1 MANNNQTKSEATLV
15 KKVWDIANVLAAA
28 GVGFTDY
35 ITQLTYILFL
45 KMDAEK
51 EELGLGS
58 AIPDGYKWKDLAG
71 LNGNDL
77 VDKYEEILKELA
89 KDDGLIGT
97 IFTKATNKI
106 TAPVHLKKVMN
117 MVSGENW
124 YMMDGDFKGAIYES
138 ILEKNGQ
145 DKKSGAG
152 QYFTPRALIKAM
164 VDVVDPKIT
173 ETVADPACGTGG
185 FLLAAFEHMKPQSK
199 EIAKQNFLK
208 NSAFFGADNTPL
220 VVTLASMNLYLHD
233 IGTAKSPIVCQDSLT
248 ENYEAGVYNVVL
260 ANPPFGTRP
269 QAAGNVSTV
278 RTNFIPTS
286 DNQVNFLQ
294 HIMSIVKT
302 GGRVG
307 VVLPDNVLT
316 DGGATVKVRE
326 KLLKEFNLHTI
337 LRLPTGIF
345 YANGVKTNV
354 LFFDKGEPTQDIWVY
369 DYRTGIKHT
378 LATKPM
384 KREDLDDFVACYCS
398 GHRQD
403 RTQTYSNENP
413 NGRWRRFSAD
423 EVYSRDQL
431 KLDFKWMDLSEKDDR
446 TLAELLQ
453 DIKDKS
459 ANIVKAVAEL
469 EKLIGEVDE

>member
-1 MANNNQTKSEATLV
+1 MAGIQKSEATLV

-58 AIPDGYKWKDLAG
+58 SIPEGYKWKDIAE
-71 LNGNDL
+71 LNGDDL
-77 VDKYEEILKELA
+77 IEKYEDVLKELS

-97 IFTKATNKI
+97 IFTKASNKI
-106 TAPVHLKKVMN
+106 NSPVHLAKVLQ
-117 MVSGENW
+117 MVGNENW
-124 YMMDGDFKGAIYES
+124 YMMEGDFKGAIYES

-152 QYFTPRALIKAM
+152 QYFTPRSLIKAM
-164 VDVVDPKIT
+164 VEVTDPKIT

-185 FLLAAFEHMKPQSK
+185 FLLAAYEHMKPQSR

-208 NSAFFGADNTPL
+208 NNALFGADNTAL

-233 IGTAKSPIVCQDSLT
+233 IGTEKSPIICQDSLLDT
-248 ENYEAGVYNVVL
+248 SEKMFDVIL

-269 QAAGNVSTV
+269 QGSVAVDSA
-278 RTNFIPTS
+278 RPEFIKTS

-302 GGRVG
+302 GGRVA

-316 DGGATVKVRE
+316 DGNATAKVRE
-326 KLLKEFNLHTI
+326 KLLADFNLHTI

-345 YANGVKTNV
+345 YAGGVKTNV
-354 LFFDKGEPTQDIWVY
+354 LFFEKGSKTKDIWVY
-369 DYRTGIKHT
+369 DYRTGVKHT
-378 LATKPM
+378 MATKPM
-384 KREDLDDFVACYCS
+384 TRADLDDFVNCYCS
-398 GHRQD
+398 GHLED
-403 RTQTYSNENP
+403 RKETYSEKNP
-413 NGRWRRFSAD
+413 NGRWRKYSEE

-431 KLDFKWMDLSEKDDR
+431 KLDFKWMDLTERDDR
-446 TLAELLQ
+446 TINELLDEMQ
-453 DIKDKS
+453 D
-459 ANIVKAVAEL
+459 KAAAICDAVSKLQEL
-469 EKLIGEVDE
+469 LGGIDL

>member
-1 MANNNQTKSEATLV
+1 MADNIQTKSEATLV
-15 KKVWDIANVLAAA
+15 KKVWDIANVLASA

-45 KMDAEK
+45 KMDDEK
-51 EELGLGS
+51 ESLGLGS
-58 AIPDGYKWKDLAG
+58 SIAEGYKWKELME
-71 LNGNDL
+71 LNGPDL
-77 VDKYEEILKELA
+77 VEKYEEILSELA

-97 IFTKATNKI
+97 IFTKASNKI
-106 TAPVHLKKVMN
+106 SSPVHLKKVIQ
-117 MVSGENW
+117 MVGEENW
-124 YMMDGDFKGAIYES
+124 YMMEGDFKGAIYEA

-164 VDVVDPKIT
+164 VDVIDPKIT

-185 FLLAAFEHMKPQSK
+185 FLLAAFDHMKPQSK
-199 EIAKQNFLK
+199 EIEKQNFLK
-208 NSAFFGADNTPL
+208 NNAFFGADNTPL

-233 IGTAKSPIVCQDSLT
+233 IGTTKSPIVCQDSLLDT
-248 ENYEAGVYNVVL
+248 SDKMYDVIL

-269 QAAGNVSTV
+269 QGSGEVNTV
-278 RTNFIPTS
+278 RTDFIKTS

-302 GGRVG
+302 GGRVA

-316 DGGATVKVRE
+316 DANATAKVRE
-326 KLLKEFNLHTI
+326 KLLKDFNLHTI

-354 LFFDKGEPTQDIWVY
+354 LFFEKGEETKDIWVY

-378 LATKPM
+378 MATKPM
-384 KREDLDDFVACYCS
+384 TREHLNEFVECFCS
-398 GHRQD
+398 GHLED
-403 RTQTYSNENP
+403 RTPTYSKENP
-413 NGRWRRFSAD
+413 NGRWRKFSQE
-423 EVYSRDQL
+423 EVYSRDLL
-431 KLDFKWMDLSEKDDR
+431 KLDFKWIDLEEKDDR
-446 TLAELLQ
+446 TIGELLSDMQ
-453 DIKDKS
+453 EKATSITD
-459 ANIVKAVAEL
+459 AVA
-469 EKLIGEVDE
+469 KLQEILGGIDL

>member
-1 MANNNQTKSEATLV
+1 MADIQKSEATLV

-58 AIPDGYKWKDLAG
+58 SIPDGYKWKDIVE
-71 LNGNDL
+71 LNGDDL
-77 VDKYEEILKELA
+77 IDKYEEVLKELS

-97 IFTKATNKI
+97 IFTKASNKI
-106 TAPVHLKKVMN
+106 NSPVHLAKVFQ
-117 MVSGENW
+117 MVGNENW
-124 YMMDGDFKGAIYES
+124 YMMEGDFKGAIYES

-164 VDVVDPKIT
+164 VDVIEPKIT

-185 FLLAAFEHMKPQSK
+185 FLLAAFDHMKPQSK
-199 EIAKQNFLK
+199 DLSKQNFLK
-208 NSAFFGADNTPL
+208 NNALFGADNTAL

-233 IGTAKSPIVCQDSLT
+233 IGTEKSPIVCQDSLLDT
-248 ENYEAGVYNVVL
+248 SDRMFDVIL

-269 QAAGNVSTV
+269 QGSVAVDSA
-278 RTNFIPTS
+278 RPEFIKTS

-302 GGRVG
+302 GGRVA

-316 DGGATVKVRE
+316 DGNATAKVRE
-326 KLLKEFNLHTI
+326 KLLSDFNLHTI

-345 YANGVKTNV
+345 YAGGVKTNV
-354 LFFDKGEPTQDIWVY
+354 LFFEKGEKTKDIWVY

-378 LATKPM
+378 MATKPM
-384 KREDLDDFVACYCS
+384 TRADLDDFVNCYCS
-398 GHRQD
+398 GHLED
-403 RTQTYSNENP
+403 RKETYSEENP
-413 NGRWRRFSAD
+413 NGRWRKFSGE

-431 KLDFKWMDLSEKDDR
+431 KLDFKWIDLTEKDDR
-446 TLAELLQ
+446 TITELLSEMQ
-453 DIKDKS
+453 E
-459 ANIVKAVAEL
+459 KAIAIGDAVS
-469 EKLIGEVDE
+469 KLQEILGGIDL

>member
-1 MANNNQTKSEATLV
+1 MADNIQTKSEATLV

-35 ITQLTYILFL
+35 ITQLTYVLFL
-45 KMDAEK
+45 KMDDEK
-51 EELGLGS
+51 ESLGLGS
-58 AIPDGYKWKDLAG
+58 SIAEGYKWKELME
-71 LNGNDL
+71 LNGPDL
-77 VDKYEEILKELA
+77 VEKYEEILSELA

-97 IFTKATNKI
+97 IFTKASNKI
-106 TAPVHLKKVMN
+106 SSPVHLKKVIQ
-117 MVSGENW
+117 MVAEENW
-124 YMMDGDFKGAIYES
+124 YMMDGDFKGAIYEA

-164 VDVVDPKIT
+164 VDVTDPKIT

-185 FLLAAFEHMKPQSK
+185 FLLAAFDHMKPQSK
-199 EIAKQNFLK
+199 EIEKQNFLK
-208 NSAFFGADNTPL
+208 NNAFFGADNTPL

-233 IGTAKSPIVCQDSLT
+233 IGTTKSPIVCQDSLLDT
-248 ENYEAGVYNVVL
+248 SDKMYDVIL

-269 QAAGNVSTV
+269 QGSGEVNTV
-278 RTNFIPTS
+278 RTDFIKTS

-302 GGRVG
+302 GGRVA

-316 DGGATVKVRE
+316 DAGSTAKVRE
-326 KLLKEFNLHTI
+326 KLLKDFNLHTI

-354 LFFDKGEPTQDIWVY
+354 LFFEKGQETKDIWVY

-378 LATKPM
+378 MATKPM
-384 KREDLDDFVACYCS
+384 TREHLNEFVDCFCS
-398 GHRQD
+398 GHIED
-403 RTQTYSNENP
+403 RIPTYSEANP
-413 NGRWRRFSAD
+413 NGRWRMFSQE
-423 EVYSRDQL
+423 EVYSRDLL
-431 KLDFKWMDLSEKDDR
+431 KLDFKWLDLEEKDDR
-446 TLAELLQ
+446 TISELLSDMQ
-453 DIKDKS
+453 EKATSITD
-459 ANIVKAVAEL
+459 AVA
-469 EKLIGEVDE
+469 KLQEILGGIDL

>member
-1 MANNNQTKSEATLV
+1 MADNIQTKSEATLV

-45 KMDAEK
+45 KMDDEK
-51 EELGLGS
+51 ESLGLGS
-58 AIPDGYKWKDLAG
+58 SIAEGHKWKELME
-71 LNGNDL
+71 LNGPDL
-77 VDKYEEILKELA
+77 VEKYEEILAELA

-97 IFTKATNKI
+97 IFTKASNKI
-106 TAPVHLKKVMN
+106 SSPVHLKKVIQ
-117 MVSGENW
+117 MVAEENW
-124 YMMDGDFKGAIYES
+124 YMMEGDFKGAIYEA

-164 VDVVDPKIT
+164 VDVTDPKIT

-185 FLLAAFEHMKPQSK
+185 FLLAAFNHMKPQSK
-199 EIAKQNFLK
+199 EIEKQNFLK
-208 NSAFFGADNTPL
+208 NNAFFGADNTPL

-233 IGTAKSPIVCQDSLT
+233 IGTTKSPIVCQDSLLDT
-248 ENYEAGVYNVVL
+248 SDKMYDVIL

-269 QAAGNVSTV
+269 QGSGEVNTV
-278 RTNFIPTS
+278 RTDFIKTS

-302 GGRVG
+302 GGRVA

-316 DGGATVKVRE
+316 DAKATAKVRE

-354 LFFDKGEPTQDIWVY
+354 LFFEKGEETKDIWVY

-378 LATKPM
+378 MATKPM
-384 KREDLDDFVACYCS
+384 TREHLNEFVECFCS
-398 GHRQD
+398 GHIED
-403 RTQTYSNENP
+403 RTPTYSEENP
-413 NGRWRRFSAD
+413 NGRWRKFSQE
-423 EVYSRDQL
+423 EVYSRDLL
-431 KLDFKWMDLSEKDDR
+431 KLDFKWLDLEEKDNR
-446 TLAELLQ
+446 TISELLSDMQ
-453 DIKDKS
+453 EKATSITS
-459 ANIVKAVAEL
+459 AVA
-469 EKLIGEVDE
+469 KLQEILGGIDL

>member
-1 MANNNQTKSEATLV
+1 MANIQTKSETTLL

-45 KMDAEK
+45 KMDNEK

-58 AIPDGYKWKDLAG
+58 ALPEGYKWKDLVD
-71 LNGNDL
+71 LNGTDL
-77 VDKYEEILKELA
+77 IEKYEDILKELS
-89 KDDGLIGT
+89 DDEGLIGT
-97 IFTKATNKI
+97 IFTKASNKI
-106 TAPVHLKKVMN
+106 DSPVHLAKVIQ
-117 MVSGENW
+117 MVANENW

-145 DKKSGAG
+145 DRKSGAG

-164 VDVVDPKIT
+164 VDVTDPKIT

-185 FLLAAFEHMKPQSK
+185 FLLAAFEHMKIQSK
-199 EIAKQNFLK
+199 EIEKQNFLK
-208 NSAFFGADNTPL
+208 NHALFGADNTPL

-233 IGTAKSPIVCQDSLT
+233 IGTEKSPIVCQDSLLDT
-248 ENYEAGVYNVVL
+248 SDKMYDVIL

-269 QAAGNVSTV
+269 QGSVEVAAN
-278 RTNFIPTS
+278 RPEFIKTS

-302 GGRVG
+302 GGRVA

-316 DGGATVKVRE
+316 DGNATAKVRE
-326 KLLKEFNLHTI
+326 KLLKDFNLHTI

-345 YANGVKTNV
+345 YAGGVKTNV
-354 LFFDKGEPTQDIWVY
+354 LFFEKGLETKDIWVY

-378 LATKPM
+378 MATKPM
-384 KREDLDDFVACYCS
+384 TREHLDDFVNCYCS
-398 GHRQD
+398 GHMED
-403 RTQTYSNENP
+403 RVQTYSEDNP
-413 NGRWRRFSAD
+413 NGRWRKFNAD
-423 EVYSRDQL
+423 EIYSRDQL
-431 KLDFKWMDLSEKDDR
+431 KLDFKWIDLTEKDDR
-446 TLAELLQ
+446 SITEILSEMQEKASSISEAVSKLQ
-453 DIKDKS
+453 EMLGGID
-459 ANIVKAVAEL
+459 L
-469 EKLIGEVDE
+469 

>member
-1 MANNNQTKSEATLV
+1 MADIQKSEATLV

-58 AIPDGYKWKDLAG
+58 SIPDGYKWKDIVE
-71 LNGNDL
+71 LNGDDL
-77 VDKYEEILKELA
+77 IDKYEEVLKELS

-97 IFTKATNKI
+97 IFTKASNKI
-106 TAPVHLKKVMN
+106 NSPVHLAKVFQ
-117 MVSGENW
+117 MVGNENW
-124 YMMDGDFKGAIYES
+124 YMMEGDFKGAIYES

-164 VDVVDPKIT
+164 VDVIDPNIT

-185 FLLAAFEHMKPQSK
+185 FLLAAFDHMKPQSRDLS
-199 EIAKQNFLK
+199 KQNFLK
-208 NSAFFGADNTPL
+208 NHALFGADNTAL

-233 IGTAKSPIVCQDSLT
+233 IGTEKSPIVCQDSLLDT
-248 ENYEAGVYNVVL
+248 SDRMFDVIL

-269 QAAGNVSTV
+269 QGSVAVDSA
-278 RTNFIPTS
+278 RPEFIKTS

-302 GGRVG
+302 GGRVA

-316 DGGATVKVRE
+316 DGNATTKVRE
-326 KLLKEFNLHTI
+326 KLLADFNLHTI

-345 YANGVKTNV
+345 YAGGVKTNV
-354 LFFDKGEPTQDIWVY
+354 LFFEKGEKTRDIWVY
-369 DYRTGIKHT
+369 DYRIGIKHT
-378 LATKPM
+378 KTTKPM
-384 KREDLDDFVACYCS
+384 TRADLDDFVNCYCS
-398 GHRQD
+398 GHLED
-403 RTQTYSNENP
+403 RKETYSEENP
-413 NGRWRRFSAD
+413 NGRWRKFSKE

-431 KLDFKWMDLSEKDDR
+431 KLDFKWIDLTEKDDR
-446 TLAELLQ
+446 TITELLSEMQ
-453 DIKDKS
+453 G
-459 ANIVKAVAEL
+459 KATAIGDAVS
-469 EKLIGEVDE
+469 KLQEILGGIDL

>member
-1 MANNNQTKSEATLV
+1 MEDIQKSEAALV
-15 KKVWDIANVLAAA
+15 KKVWDIANVLASA

-58 AIPDGYKWKDLAG
+58 SIPEGYKWKDIIELSG
-71 LNGNDL
+71 DDL
-77 VDKYEEILKELA
+77 IDKYEEVLKELS

-97 IFTKATNKI
+97 IFTKASNKI
-106 TAPVHLKKVMN
+106 NSPVHLAKVFQ
-117 MVSGENW
+117 MVGNENW
-124 YMMDGDFKGAIYES
+124 YMMEGDFKGAIYES

-164 VDVVDPKIT
+164 VEVTDPKIT

-208 NSAFFGADNTPL
+208 NNALFGADNTAL

-233 IGTAKSPIVCQDSLT
+233 IGTEKSPIICQDSLLDT
-248 ENYEAGVYNVVL
+248 SERMFDVIL

-269 QAAGNVSTV
+269 QGSVAVDSA
-278 RTNFIPTS
+278 RPEFIKTS

-302 GGRVG
+302 GGRVA

-316 DGGATVKVRE
+316 DGNATAKVRE
-326 KLLKEFNLHTI
+326 KLLAEFNLHTI

-345 YANGVKTNV
+345 YAGGVKTNV
-354 LFFDKGEPTQDIWVY
+354 LFFEKGTKTRDIWVY
-369 DYRTGIKHT
+369 DYRTGVKHT
-378 LATKPM
+378 MATKPM
-384 KREDLDDFVACYCS
+384 TYADLTDFVNCYCS
-398 GHRQD
+398 GHLED
-403 RTQTYSNENP
+403 RKETYSKENP
-413 NGRWRRFSAD
+413 NGRWRKFAEED
-423 EVYSRDQL
+423 VYSRDQL
-431 KLDFKWMDLSEKDDR
+431 KLDFKWMDLTEKDDR
-446 TLAELLQ
+446 TINELLGEMQ
-453 DIKDKS
+453 D
-459 ANIVKAVAEL
+459 KAAAISDAVS
-469 EKLIGEVDE
+469 KLQEILGGIDL

>member
-1 MANNNQTKSEATLV
+1 MTDIQTKSEATLV
-15 KKVWDIANVLAAA
+15 KKVWDIANVLASA

-45 KMDAEK
+45 KMDDEK
-51 EELGLGS
+51 EALGLGS
-58 AIPDGYKWKDLAG
+58 SLPEGYKWKDIID
-71 LNGNDL
+71 LNGSDL
-77 VDKYEEILKELA
+77 VEKYEEILRELA

-97 IFTKATNKI
+97 IFTKASNKI
-106 TAPVHLKKVMN
+106 DSPVHLAKVIQ
-117 MVSGENW
+117 MVSNENW
-124 YMMDGDFKGAIYES
+124 YMMEGDFKGAIYEA

-152 QYFTPRALIKAM
+152 QYFTPRSLIKAM
-164 VDVVDPKIT
+164 VDVTDPKIT

-185 FLLAAFEHMKPQSK
+185 FLLAAYEHMKPQSK
-199 EIAKQNFLK
+199 EIAKQNFLR
-208 NSAFFGADNTPL
+208 NNALFGADNTPL

-233 IGTAKSPIVCQDSLT
+233 IGTTKSPIVCQDSLLDT
-248 ENYEAGVYNVVL
+248 SDKMYDVIL

-269 QAAGNVSTV
+269 QGSVEVAAN
-278 RTNFIPTS
+278 RPEFIKTS

-302 GGRVG
+302 GGRVA

-316 DGGATVKVRE
+316 DGKATVKVRE

-345 YANGVKTNV
+345 YAGGVKTNV
-354 LFFDKGEPTQDIWVY
+354 LFFKKGQETKDVWVY

-378 LATKPM
+378 MATKPM
-384 KREDLDDFVACYCS
+384 TREHLDDFVKCYCS
-398 GHRQD
+398 GHMED
-403 RTQTYSNENP
+403 RVQTYSEENP
-413 NGRWRRFSAD
+413 NGRWRKFTAE

-431 KLDFKWMDLSEKDDR
+431 KLDFKWIDLAEKDDR
-446 TLAELLQ
+446 TITELLSEMQ
-453 DIKDKS
+453 E
-459 ANIVKAVAEL
+459 KAAS
-469 EKLIGEVDE
+469 IGEAVSKLQEILGGINL

>member
-1 MANNNQTKSEATLV
+1 MADNIQTKSEATLV
-15 KKVWDIANVLAAA
+15 KKVWDIANVLASA

-45 KMDAEK
+45 KMDDEK
-51 EELGLGS
+51 ESLGLGS
-58 AIPDGYKWKDLAG
+58 SIAEGYKWKELME
-71 LNGNDL
+71 LNGPDL
-77 VDKYEEILKELA
+77 VEKYEEILSELA

-97 IFTKATNKI
+97 IFTKASNKI
-106 TAPVHLKKVMN
+106 SSPVHLKKVIQ
-117 MVSGENW
+117 MVGEENW
-124 YMMDGDFKGAIYES
+124 YMMEGDFKGAIYEA

-164 VDVVDPKIT
+164 VDVTDPKIT

-185 FLLAAFEHMKPQSK
+185 FLLAAFDHMKPQSK
-199 EIAKQNFLK
+199 EIEKQNFLK
-208 NSAFFGADNTPL
+208 NNAFFGADNTPL

-233 IGTAKSPIVCQDSLT
+233 IGTTKSPIVCQDSLLDT
-248 ENYEAGVYNVVL
+248 SDKMYDVIL

-269 QAAGNVSTV
+269 QGSGEVNTV
-278 RTNFIPTS
+278 RTDFIKTS

-302 GGRVG
+302 GGRVA

-316 DGGATVKVRE
+316 DANATAKVRE
-326 KLLKEFNLHTI
+326 KLLKDFNLHTI

-354 LFFDKGEPTQDIWVY
+354 LFFEKGEETKDIWVY

-378 LATKPM
+378 MATKPM
-384 KREDLDDFVACYCS
+384 TREHLNEFVECFCS
-398 GHRQD
+398 GHLED
-403 RTQTYSNENP
+403 RTPTYSEENP
-413 NGRWRRFSAD
+413 NGRWRKFSQE
-423 EVYSRDQL
+423 EVYSRDLL
-431 KLDFKWMDLSEKDDR
+431 KLDFKWLDLEEKDDR
-446 TLAELLQ
+446 TIGELLSDMQ
-453 DIKDKS
+453 EKATSITD
-459 ANIVKAVAEL
+459 AVA
-469 EKLIGEVDE
+469 KLQEILGGIDL